1 MLAHSPVTTGKFV
14 HIGFGFGAAKV
25 MWPAPGLKLNQN
37 SRSNALHTAASHSTR
52 PFTANGSSFADTC
65 PLCAHCS
72 PNLPP
77 RDTPGHCLGS
87 CCHPQLKSSYIA
99 RHNRSLCLIQKTL
112 SACSPTAWFTIMDA
126 SSSTRLP
133 PGVASTRLPTWLL
146 PYLPPSS
153 LDKLRPDMLIFRG
166 LSLTRFSS
174 ISRGE
179 SPPSFPTM
187 ILPPSPTSRPPASC
201 TLLS

>member
-1 MLAHSPVTTGKFV
+1 
-14 HIGFGFGAAKV
+14 
-25 MWPAPGLKLNQN
+25 MWQSCTWPQIKSTLLI
-37 SRSNALHTAASHSTR
+37 RSNTLHTAASHSTR
-52 PFTANGSSFADTC
+52 PYTTANGSSFADTC

-112 SACSPTAWFTIMDA
+112 SACSPTAWYTIMDA

-146 PYLPPSS
+146 PSLPTSS
-153 LDKLRPDMLIFRG
+153 LDKLRPDMLIFHG
-166 LSLTRFSS
+166 LSLARFSS
-174 ISRGE
+174 LS
-179 SPPSFPTM
+179 
-187 ILPPSPTSRPPASC
+187 
-201 TLLS
+201 TLLSNHDPTTIADLKTSCILHVVELTHTADAAYNDTILLL